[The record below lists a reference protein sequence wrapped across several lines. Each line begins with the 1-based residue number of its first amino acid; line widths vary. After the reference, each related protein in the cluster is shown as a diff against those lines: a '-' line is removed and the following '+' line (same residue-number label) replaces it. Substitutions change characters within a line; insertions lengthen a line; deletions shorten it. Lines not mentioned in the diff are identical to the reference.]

1 MILNG
6 VKKLYREKAF
16 KIRENLIKRLIG
28 YLNSQI

>member
-16 KIRENLIKRLIG
+16 KVRGNLIKTFIE
-28 YLNSQI
+28 YLNSPL

>member
-16 KIRENLIKRLIG
+16 KDGGNLIKTFIG
-28 YLNSQI
+28 YLNSSL

>member
-16 KIRENLIKRLIG
+16 KIMGNLIKTLIG
-28 YLNSQI
+28 YLNSPL